1 MLLAGMSVHSNSDAP
16 LWLPSNVVRFLLRAA
31 TETKRLVLLAEE
43 NKDWFKHLK

>member
-1 MLLAGMSVHSNSDAP
+1 MSLDGMSVHFNPNAP

-43 NKDWFKHLK
+43 NEDWSKHLK